1 MLWVANVCPR
11 SMKIQT
17 NGLPGS
23 APLET
28 TRAQPAPQQAGVG
41 PTGGQTISGLDG
53 DSIEISSM
61 SARVSQAN
69 AADSQQRAN
78 RVAELAAL
86 HSRGGYQV
94 NAASLSGALVSQAIV
109 PSGER

>member
-1 MLWVANVCPR
+1 
-11 SMKIQT
+11 MKIQN

-23 APLET
+23 TPLET
-28 TRAQPAPQQAGVG
+28 TRAQPAPPEAGSSAAA
-41 PTGGQTISGLDG
+41 GQSISGLDG

-61 SARVSQAN
+61 STRVSQAN

-94 NAASLSGALVSQAIV
+94 NADNLSGALVSQAV
-109 PSGER
+109 APGGEA